1 MANNSYVESI
11 AVKKAQELLNQQL
24 ASKPGAY
31 QSQWQAQLND
41 TINKILN
48 REKFS
53 YDLNGDM
60 LYQQYKDQYT
70 TQGNMAMMDTM
81 GQAQAMTGGYGNSY
95 AQTAGQQTYQNYLQ
109 QLNDKVPELYQ
120 LALNKYNQDGQ
131 DLYNKY
137 SLLGTQEEQDYN
149 RYQNNLAQW
158 QTELDRLQNQYNNER
173 EFDYGKYVDDRN
185 YQYQVDRD
193 KVADEQWLKEYEE
206 ALRQYNQ
213 NYQYQVNRDLVSDS
227 QWQQE
232 FNEAIRQANQ
242 NYQYQV
248 NRDKVADSQWQKE
261 FDESVRQYNLSNSV
275 ATTPAEKAQASLKEK
290 VNNGGGTPAKAKF
303 TGSTY
308 SEAVAYLKSNGVDA
322 ASASSIMTESEW
334 KRRKQSYT
342 QYGTGGA
349 EVKNYST
356 YKEYL
361 ADIVEYKLGG

>member
-1 MANNSYVESI
+1 MATKSYVESI
-11 AVKKAQELLNQQL
+11 AVKKAQEQLNQQM
-24 ASKPGAY
+24 AAKPGAY
-31 QSQWQAQLND
+31 QSQWQSQLND

-70 TQGNMAMMDTM
+70 TQGNMAMMDTV

-109 QLNDKVPELYQ
+109 QLNDKVPELYN
-120 LALNKYNQDGQ
+120 LALNKYNQEGQ
-131 DLYNKY
+131 DLYNQY

-149 RYQNNLAQW
+149 RHQDKVAQW
-158 QTELDRLQNQYNNER
+158 QTEIDRLQNQYNNER
-173 EFDYGKYVDDRN
+173 EFDYGKYIDDRN
-185 YQYQVDRD
+185 YQYQTDRD
-193 KVADEQWLKEYEE
+193 KVADDQWLKEYNE
-206 ALRQYNQ
+206 AIRQYNQ
-213 NYQYQVNRDLVSDS
+213 NYQYQVGRD
-227 QWQQE
+227 Q
-232 FNEAIRQANQ
+232 
-242 NYQYQV
+242 
-248 NRDKVADSQWQKE
+248 VADSQWQKE
-261 FDESVRQYNLSNSV
+261 FDEAVRQFNQKNGLSTSQASSSGSSNSNV
-275 ATTPAEKAQASLKEK
+275 DKAQASLTEK
-290 VNNGGGTPAKAKF
+290 VNNNNKNNGGTTAKTEF

-308 SEAVAYLKSNGVDA
+308 SEAVAYLKANGVSA
-322 ASASSIMTESEW
+322 TSASSIMTESEW
-334 KRRKQSYT
+334 KRRKQSYS

>member
-213 NYQYQVNRDLVSDS
+213 NYQYQVNRD
-227 QWQQE
+227 
-232 FNEAIRQANQ
+232 
-242 NYQYQV
+242 
-248 NRDKVADSQWQKE
+248 KVADSQWQKE